1 MDESVILENIS
12 IVDRIVRI
20 VHMSII
26 PMILRIVRFVSDV
39 FDWKINNFVS

>member
-26 PMILRIVRFVSDV
+26 PMILRIVLFVSDV
-39 FDWKINNFVS
+39 LVSKINPTVS

>member
-26 PMILRIVRFVSDV
+26 LMILRIVLFVSDV
-39 FDWKINNFVS
+39 LVSKINLTIS